1 LDFNNSHEGPFVL
14 LGVARGITA
23 ELGVDVMLPPED
35 PVELQDSLDLQ
46 LTPMEKHHLAIPLP
60 PRERAARLT
69 TLWTIKE
76 GYTKAIGHGV
86 GFGLERI
93 EVELGH
99 MGEVWAV
106 HVDGRPVGVEGWK
119 VLSGMIRQPSEES
132 EEGGSGSVD
141 GSRGSG
147 GSGLGKEGLGE
158 GKVNTQRGEVGWAVI
173 WRGDEWDGEVEM
185 VKWGEFV
192 RVFEERGKKS

>member
-1 LDFNNSHEGPFVL
+1 LQNTPLLSPPLDFNNSHEGPFVL
-14 LGVARGITA
+14 LGVARGDTA
-23 ELGVDVMLPPED
+23 ELGVDVMLPPLD

-46 LTPMEKHHLAIPLP
+46 LTSMEKHHLAIPLP

-119 VLSGMIRQPSEES
+119 VFSGMIQPPPEES
-132 EEGGSGSVD
+132 GSGA
-141 GSRGSG
+141 
-147 GSGLGKEGLGE
+147 GE
-158 GKVNTQRGEVGWAVI
+158 GIGEGSVVTQRGEVGWAVI
-173 WRGDEWDGEVEM
+173 WRGDEWDGEVEV

-192 RVFEERGKKS
+192 RVFEDRGKKS